1 MLRKRASEIVELVEK
16 TECELRK
23 DEEIPAGDIYIGCC
37 ESEEMRIIAQTARAL
52 QRTCPQIRYQLF
64 SGNAQDLSD
73 RLEKGLLDFTVMTE
87 PGDLDQKYDVIRL
100 PHRDRWTV
108 LLRQDSPL
116 SQKAVIR
123 PEDLRDKPLILSR
136 SHQFDREGL
145 ASWLRCDYDAL
156 HIAATYNLLYN
167 ASLLVS
173 EGVGYAICFQ
183 NLINI
188 CGNSNLCYRP
198 MEPALDLVRK
208 KYQVFSRAAER
219 FLQVLQ
225 QQIGLQGGRRRNKKK
240 LTQGGARCV
249 SFFLCGGQRAWAAA
263 RTAASSPRTMSSS
276 GREGKALPSVWA
288 GMQGTWTKPAR
299 RPGQAFAA

>member
-1 MLRKRASEIVELVEK
+1 MELRVLHYFLAVAREESISAAAEALHLSQPTLSRQLMDLEKELGKRLFLRGNRKVTLTEEGLLLRKRASEIVELVEK

-37 ESEEMRIIAQTARAL
+37 ESEGMRIIAQAARAL

-87 PGDLDQKYDVIRL
+87 PGELDQKYDVIRL

-198 MEPALDLVRK
+198 MEPALEMGLYLVRK

-225 QQIGLQGGRRRNKKK
+225 QIGLQ
-240 LTQGGARCV
+240 
-249 SFFLCGGQRAWAAA
+249 
-263 RTAASSPRTMSSS
+263 
-276 GREGKALPSVWA
+276 E
-288 GMQGTWTKPAR
+288 
-299 RPGQAFAA
+299 GQAAE

>member
-1 MLRKRASEIVELVEK
+1 MTEEGLLLRKRASEIVELVEK

-37 ESEEMRIIAQTARAL
+37 ESEGMRIIAQAARAL

-87 PGDLDQKYDVIRL
+87 PGERDQKYDVIRL

-198 MEPALDLVRK
+198 MEPALEMGLYLVRK

-225 QQIGLQGGRRRNKKK
+225 QQIGLQ
-240 LTQGGARCV
+240 
-249 SFFLCGGQRAWAAA
+249 
-263 RTAASSPRTMSSS
+263 
-276 GREGKALPSVWA
+276 E
-288 GMQGTWTKPAR
+288 
-299 RPGQAFAA
+299 GQAAE

>member
-1 MLRKRASEIVELVEK
+1 MELRVLHYFLAVAREESISAAAEALHLSQPTLSRQLMDLEKELGKRLFLRGNRKVTLTEEGLLLRKRASEIVELVEK

-37 ESEEMRIIAQTARAL
+37 ESEGMRIIAQAARAL

-87 PGDLDQKYDVIRL
+87 PGERDQKYDVIRL

-116 SQKAVIR
+116 AQKAVIR

-198 MEPALDLVRK
+198 MEPALEMGLYLVRK

-225 QQIGLQGGRRRNKKK
+225 QQIGLQ
-240 LTQGGARCV
+240 
-249 SFFLCGGQRAWAAA
+249 
-263 RTAASSPRTMSSS
+263 
-276 GREGKALPSVWA
+276 E
-288 GMQGTWTKPAR
+288 
-299 RPGQAFAA
+299 GQAAK

>member
-1 MLRKRASEIVELVEK
+1 
-16 TECELRK
+16 
-23 DEEIPAGDIYIGCC
+23 
-37 ESEEMRIIAQTARAL
+37 
-52 QRTCPQIRYQLF
+52 
-64 SGNAQDLSD
+64 
-73 RLEKGLLDFTVMTE
+73 MTE
-87 PGDLDQKYDVIRL
+87 PGELDQKYDVIRL

-116 SQKAVIR
+116 AQKAVIR

-156 HIAATYNLLYN
+156 HIAATCNLLYN

-198 MEPALDLVRK
+198 MEPALEMGLYLVRK

-225 QQIGLQGGRRRNKKK
+225 QQIGLQ
-240 LTQGGARCV
+240 
-249 SFFLCGGQRAWAAA
+249 
-263 RTAASSPRTMSSS
+263 
-276 GREGKALPSVWA
+276 E
-288 GMQGTWTKPAR
+288 
-299 RPGQAFAA
+299 GQAAE

>member
-1 MLRKRASEIVELVEK
+1 MELRVLHYFLAVAREESISAAAEALHLSQPTLSRQLMDLEKELGKRLFLRGNRKVTLTEEGLLLRKRASEIVELVEK

-37 ESEEMRIIAQTARAL
+37 ESEGMRIIAQAARAL

-87 PGDLDQKYDVIRL
+87 PGERDRKYDVIRL

-116 SQKAVIR
+116 AQKAVIR

-198 MEPALDLVRK
+198 MEPALEMGLYLVRK

-225 QQIGLQGGRRRNKKK
+225 QQIGLQ
-240 LTQGGARCV
+240 
-249 SFFLCGGQRAWAAA
+249 
-263 RTAASSPRTMSSS
+263 
-276 GREGKALPSVWA
+276 E
-288 GMQGTWTKPAR
+288 
-299 RPGQAFAA
+299 GQAAE

>member
-1 MLRKRASEIVELVEK
+1 MELRVLHYFLAVAREESISAAAEALHLSQPTLSRQLMDLEKELGKRLFLRGNRKVTLTEEGLLLRKRASEIVELVEK

-37 ESEEMRIIAQTARAL
+37 ESEGMRIIAQAARAL

-87 PGDLDQKYDVIRL
+87 PGELDQKYDVIRL

-116 SQKAVIR
+116 AQKAVIR

-198 MEPALDLVRK
+198 MEPALEMGLYLVRK

-225 QQIGLQGGRRRNKKK
+225 QQIGLQE
-240 LTQGGARCV
+240 
-249 SFFLCGGQRAWAAA
+249 GQ
-263 RTAASSPRTMSSS
+263 TA
-276 GREGKALPSVWA
+276 E
-288 GMQGTWTKPAR
+288 
-299 RPGQAFAA
+299 

>member
-1 MLRKRASEIVELVEK
+1 MTEEGLLLRKRASEIVELVEK

-37 ESEEMRIIAQTARAL
+37 ESEGMRIIAQTARAL

-87 PGDLDQKYDVIRL
+87 PGELDQKYDVIRL

-198 MEPALDLVRK
+198 MEPALEMGLYLVRK

-225 QQIGLQGGRRRNKKK
+225 QQIGLQ
-240 LTQGGARCV
+240 
-249 SFFLCGGQRAWAAA
+249 
-263 RTAASSPRTMSSS
+263 
-276 GREGKALPSVWA
+276 E
-288 GMQGTWTKPAR
+288 
-299 RPGQAFAA
+299 GQAAE

>member
-1 MLRKRASEIVELVEK
+1 MELRVLHYFLAVAREESISAAAEALHLSQPTLSRQLMDLEKELGKRLFLRGNRKVTLTEEGLLLRKRASEIVELVEK

-37 ESEEMRIIAQTARAL
+37 ESEGMRIIAQAARAL

-87 PGDLDQKYDVIRL
+87 PGELGQKYDVIRL

-116 SQKAVIR
+116 AQKAVIR

-198 MEPALDLVRK
+198 MEPALEMGLYLVRK

-225 QQIGLQGGRRRNKKK
+225 QQIGLQ
-240 LTQGGARCV
+240 
-249 SFFLCGGQRAWAAA
+249 
-263 RTAASSPRTMSSS
+263 
-276 GREGKALPSVWA
+276 E
-288 GMQGTWTKPAR
+288 
-299 RPGQAFAA
+299 GQATE

>member
-1 MLRKRASEIVELVEK
+1 
-16 TECELRK
+16 
-23 DEEIPAGDIYIGCC
+23 
-37 ESEEMRIIAQTARAL
+37 
-52 QRTCPQIRYQLF
+52 
-64 SGNAQDLSD
+64 
-73 RLEKGLLDFTVMTE
+73 MTE
-87 PGDLDQKYDVIRL
+87 PGELDQKYDVIRL

-116 SQKAVIR
+116 AQKAVIR

-198 MEPALDLVRK
+198 MEPALEMGLYLVRK
-208 KYQVFSRAAER
+208 NIRSFPGRQSAFCRCCSSRSACR
-219 FLQVLQ
+219 R
-225 QQIGLQGGRRRNKKK
+225 GRRRNKKK

-263 RTAASSPRTMSSS
+263 RTAASSPRTISSS
-276 GREGKALPSVWA
+276 GREGRALPSVWA

>member
-1 MLRKRASEIVELVEK
+1 MELRVLHYFLAVAREESISAAAEALHLSQPTLSRQLMDLEKELGKRLFLRGNRKVTLTEEGLLLRKRASEIVELVEK

-37 ESEEMRIIAQTARAL
+37 ESEGMRIIAQAARAL

-116 SQKAVIR
+116 AQKAVIR

-198 MEPALDLVRK
+198 MEPALEMGLYLVRK

-225 QQIGLQGGRRRNKKK
+225 QQIGLQE
-240 LTQGGARCV
+240 
-249 SFFLCGGQRAWAAA
+249 GQ
-263 RTAASSPRTMSSS
+263 TA
-276 GREGKALPSVWA
+276 E
-288 GMQGTWTKPAR
+288 
-299 RPGQAFAA
+299 

>member
-1 MLRKRASEIVELVEK
+1 MELRVLHYFLAVAREESISAAAEALHLSQPTLSRQLMDLEKELGKRLFLRGNRKVTLTEEGLLLRKRASEIVELVEK

-37 ESEEMRIIAQTARAL
+37 ESEGMRIIAQAARAL

-116 SQKAVIR
+116 AQKAVIR

-173 EGVGYAICFQ
+173 EGVCYAICFQ

-198 MEPALDLVRK
+198 MEPALEMGLYLVRK

-225 QQIGLQGGRRRNKKK
+225 QQIGLQE
-240 LTQGGARCV
+240 
-249 SFFLCGGQRAWAAA
+249 GQ
-263 RTAASSPRTMSSS
+263 TA
-276 GREGKALPSVWA
+276 E
-288 GMQGTWTKPAR
+288 
-299 RPGQAFAA
+299 

>member
-1 MLRKRASEIVELVEK
+1 
-16 TECELRK
+16 
-23 DEEIPAGDIYIGCC
+23 
-37 ESEEMRIIAQTARAL
+37 
-52 QRTCPQIRYQLF
+52 
-64 SGNAQDLSD
+64 
-73 RLEKGLLDFTVMTE
+73 MTE
-87 PGDLDQKYDVIRL
+87 PGELDRKYDVIRL

-116 SQKAVIR
+116 AQKAVIR

-198 MEPALDLVRK
+198 MEPVLEMGLYLVRK

-225 QQIGLQGGRRRNKKK
+225 QQIGLQ
-240 LTQGGARCV
+240 
-249 SFFLCGGQRAWAAA
+249 
-263 RTAASSPRTMSSS
+263 
-276 GREGKALPSVWA
+276 E
-288 GMQGTWTKPAR
+288 
-299 RPGQAFAA
+299 GQAAE

>member
-1 MLRKRASEIVELVEK
+1 MELRVLHYFLAVAREESISAAAEALHLSQPTLSRQLMDLEKELGKRLFLRGNRKVTLTEEGLLLRKRASEIVELVEK

-37 ESEEMRIIAQTARAL
+37 ESEGMRIIAQAARAL

-87 PGDLDQKYDVIRL
+87 PGERDRKYDVIRL

-116 SQKAVIR
+116 AQKAVIR

-198 MEPALDLVRK
+198 MEPALEMGLYLVRK

-225 QQIGLQGGRRRNKKK
+225 QQIGLQ
-240 LTQGGARCV
+240 
-249 SFFLCGGQRAWAAA
+249 
-263 RTAASSPRTMSSS
+263 
-276 GREGKALPSVWA
+276 E
-288 GMQGTWTKPAR
+288 
-299 RPGQAFAA
+299 GQAAK

>member
-1 MLRKRASEIVELVEK
+1 MELRVSHYFLAVAREESISAAAEALHLSQPTLSRQLMDLEKELGKRLFLRGNRKVTLTEEGLLLRKRASEIVELVEK

-37 ESEEMRIIAQTARAL
+37 ESEGMRIIAQAARAL

-87 PGDLDQKYDVIRL
+87 PGELGQKYDVIRL

-116 SQKAVIR
+116 AQKAVIR

-136 SHQFDREGL
+136 SHQLDREGL
-145 ASWLRCDYDAL
+145 ASWLRCDPNAL

-198 MEPALDLVRK
+198 MEPALEMGLYLVRK

-225 QQIGLQGGRRRNKKK
+225 QQIGLQD
-240 LTQGGARCV
+240 
-249 SFFLCGGQRAWAAA
+249 
-263 RTAASSPRTMSSS
+263 
-276 GREGKALPSVWA
+276 
-288 GMQGTWTKPAR
+288 
-299 RPGQAFAA
+299 GQAAE